1 MRARARFF
9 FLRTSV
15 LGIAGA
21 LVLATACEKK
31 KAPEQ
36 PSTAV
41 ADFDRAGPSP
51 AGSTQTVLQK
61 TFTIHASKIFP
72 LEIPAHAAMPR
83 LSGNYK
89 SYVTKVGIQSSAH
102 SADVDFFVLSDEQ
115 YAEYVRDGTID
126 SLFSANASH
135 DQNVDVSLPPSLTQP
150 RKFYL
155 IFRSTPGSDPK
166 KMVKA
171 DLSVNF

>member
-1 MRARARFF
+1 MRAKVRFF
-9 FLRTSV
+9 FPPIV
-15 LGIAGA
+15 LTLTVG
-21 LVLATACEKK
+21 LVLTTACEKN

-36 PSTAV
+36 KPPVV
-41 ADFDRAGPSP
+41 AEFDRAGPSP
-51 AGSTQTVLQK
+51 SGSAQSALQK
-61 TFTIHASKIFP
+61 TFTIHASEIFP

-83 LSGNYK
+83 LTGNYK
-89 SYVTKVGIQSSAH
+89 SYVGKVGIQSSVHA
-102 SADVDFFVLSDEQ
+102 ADVDFFVLSDEQ
-115 YAEYVRDGTID
+115 YADYVRDGTID

-135 DQNVDVSLPPSLTQP
+135 DQNVDVSLPPALTQP